1 MLNFLGRRLLSSIP
15 VLIGVSAL
23 SFSMM
28 HLVPGDPVRIMFRM
42 SGEAA
47 DIPPEQYEAIQR
59 AYGFD
64 KPIWVQYGM
73 YLGRLVQGDMGRST
87 IRDRPVAELIRTE
100 LPFTAELAFAAM
112 GFAIVAGM
120 LLGILVALNQ
130 GRWLDTGAMLVA
142 SFGVSMPNFWFG
154 LLAML
159 VFAVQLRWLPASGVG
174 GWQFLVLPA
183 LTLGTSAA
191 ALIARL
197 TRSSLL
203 EVMGEDYVRTARAKG
218 LKERRVT
225 LRHALRNSLIPV
237 VTLVGL
243 QFGAMLSGAVV
254 VETVFARR
262 GIGALT
268 LQAVT
273 SKDFPL
279 AQGLI
284 LFIAIAYVLV
294 NVAVDLFYAT
304 LDPRIQY
311 D

>member
-1 MLNFLGRRLLSSIP
+1 MLNFLTRRLLSSIP

-28 HLVPGDPVRIMFRM
+28 HLVPGDPVRIMFRLG
-42 SGEAA
+42 GEAA
-47 DIPPEQYEAIQR
+47 DISREQYETVRR

-64 KPIWVQYGM
+64 RPIWVQYGM
-73 YLGRLVQGDMGRST
+73 YVGRLVQGDMGRST

-100 LPFTAELAFAAM
+100 LPFTAELALAAM
-112 GFAIVAGM
+112 GFAIVVGM
-120 LLGILVALNQ
+120 LLGILAALHQ
-130 GRWLDTGAMLVA
+130 GRWIDTSAMLLA

-218 LKERRVT
+218 LRERRVT

-284 LFIAIAYVLV
+284 LFIAMVYVLV
-294 NVAVDLFYAT
+294 NVAVDLFYAI